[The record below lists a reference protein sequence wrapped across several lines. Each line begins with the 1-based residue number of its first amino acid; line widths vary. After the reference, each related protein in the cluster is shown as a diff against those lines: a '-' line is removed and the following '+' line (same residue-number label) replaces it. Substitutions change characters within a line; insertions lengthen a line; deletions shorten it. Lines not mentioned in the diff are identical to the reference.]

1 MIGPVIDRGRW
12 LILGY
17 AASVQDGTARLGII
31 DRETGGERLISPDVL
46 TFMSPDIANGNNNVY
61 PPNRGAD
68 EPIRIVYQVRGRN
81 PSSQDGLWVATIN
94 QSDIP

>member
-1 MIGPVIDRGRW
+1 MRYLIGSVV
-12 LILGY
+12 LIV
-17 AASVQDGTARLGII
+17 SV
-31 DRETGGERLISPDVL
+31 SV
-46 TFMSPDIANGNNNVY
+46 SIA
-61 PPNRGAD
+61 AD